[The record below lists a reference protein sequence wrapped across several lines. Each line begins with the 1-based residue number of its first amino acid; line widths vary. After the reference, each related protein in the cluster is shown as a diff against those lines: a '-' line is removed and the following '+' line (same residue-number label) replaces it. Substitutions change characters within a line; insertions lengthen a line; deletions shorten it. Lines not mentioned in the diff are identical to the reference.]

1 MNATATIE
9 NVGAIEHIEVPK
21 IEGGGIVVFTGRN
34 GSGKSTAIK
43 AVDALLSG
51 NAKSLQTRDGE
62 PIGFVEGWGAK
73 ITVGK
78 RTRRT
83 GEIEV
88 TALESKIDPSSL
100 VDPGIKDQE
109 VADQHRIKA
118 LVSLA
123 GIKPDVSLFY
133 EAFGTKELFDSTV
146 KASAISAE
154 DLLSM
159 AGAVKRD
166 AESAARTHESK
177 AEELAFSAKAKF
189 EKPEGVDDNTPSD
202 KHKLDADL
210 ETAVRNL
217 ALLEST
223 RAAALQ
229 TIADALEAEDKLA
242 DLGQADS
249 VMDCDEEI
257 VNRTKSLK
265 DANDALANAQLLVV
279 QAEADLATAK
289 RKKAW
294 AIDNN
299 KTRSAL
305 SALIERGKS
314 VTCPDTDSIDK
325 ARAVVSAAREA
336 VALGQRAREYAARK
350 KDAEEIATKS
360 LELRKLADSLRRAA
374 AATSEVLTV
383 AVQKAGIP
391 ELRVAAGRL
400 VTKTRRGETLFCEL
414 SEGERWRIAID
425 LAIRHV
431 GPGGVFTIPQIA
443 WESVDGDNRRAINN
457 QVKASKVTVITAE
470 ATKVEDYS
478 AGLGVTVWN

>member
-1 MNATATIE
+1 MKATATIE
-9 NVGAIEHIEVPK
+9 NVGAIEHLDIPK
-21 IEGGGIVVFTGRN
+21 IESGGIVVFTGRN

-51 NAKSLQTRDGE
+51 NAKSLTTRDGQA
-62 PIGFVEGWGAK
+62 IGVVEGWGAK

-78 RTRRT
+78 KTRRT

-88 TALESKIDPSSL
+88 TGLESKIDPSAL

-109 VADQHRIKA
+109 IADQHRIKA

-133 EAFGTKELFDSTV
+133 EAFGTRELFESTV
-146 KASAISAE
+146 KAAAVSSD
-154 DLLSM
+154 DLVGM

-166 AESAARTHESK
+166 AEAAARTHESK
-177 AEELAFSAKAKF
+177 ADELAFSAKAKF
-189 EKPEGVDDNTPSD
+189 EKPEGVDDTTPSD

-210 ETAVRNL
+210 ESAVRSL
-217 ALLEST
+217 ASLEST
-223 RAAALQ
+223 RTAALQ
-229 TIADALEAEDKLA
+229 TMADAREAEEKLA

-249 VMDCDEEI
+249 VMDCDEEV

-265 DANDALANAQLLVV
+265 DANDALASAQLRVV

-294 AIDNN
+294 AIENN

-305 SALIERGKS
+305 SSLIERGKAVS
-314 VTCPDTDSIDK
+314 CPDIEAIEK

-336 VALGQRAREYAARK
+336 VALGQRAREYHARK
-350 KDAEEIATKS
+350 SDAAEIATKS
-360 LELRKLADSLRRAA
+360 LEFRKLAESLRRAA

-391 ELRVAAGRL
+391 ELRVSGGRL
-400 VTKTRRGETLFCEL
+400 VTKTHRGETLFCEL

-470 ATKVEDYS
+470 ATKVEEYS
-478 AGLGVTVWN
+478 AGLGVEVWN